1 MKWIKVS
8 DKLPFEFENLLR
20 KNNRKCT
27 LYVLVYNKKTD
38 SIETDFMIKELY
50 YWNKRELWSWY
61 YNDKNHIT
69 HWMPLPKKPVII

>member
-1 MKWIKVS
+1 MEWIKVS
-8 DKLPFEFENLLR
+8 DKLPFEFENLLQ
-20 KNNRKCT
+20 KNKENCT

-38 SIETDFMIKELY
+38 SIEIDFMIKEFY
-50 YWNKRELWSWY
+50 YWKKRELWSWY